1 MALLLLTIDVAWS
14 IFARATLQHAVREG
28 VRFAITGQILPQSSC
43 ISDSVQ
49 QVVSKNSFGFI
60 PASKA
65 ANYVTVSYLSPTD
78 LSPVTGATGPAG
90 GNVIQVSVNGIAVH
104 SFGPLWRSVTPIP
117 LGASASDVM
126 ESSPNGVT
134 PCP

>member
-65 ANYVTVSYLSPTD
+65 ANYVTVSYLSPTEF
-78 LSPVTGATGPAG
+78 SPGHWRHRTGRRKCHPGFRKRYRSPFVWTTLAERNSHPT
-90 GNVIQVSVNGIAVH
+90 
-104 SFGPLWRSVTPIP
+104 WRFRF
-117 LGASASDVM
+117 
-126 ESSPNGVT
+126 
-134 PCP
+134 